1 RLGRRRGRFDLRS
14 RHAQKAPR
22 GSPLTKSYNRAMA
35 DAVEVLRGYYR
46 AFSTLKIDA
55 VLSYFSEPSMLVGPQ
70 GPYAA
75 NTHELL
81 AAASAPTLE
90 SLRARGYGRSEL
102 DVRDV
107 KVLSATTTL
116 VLGIARRYK
125 VDGADLDQAGVT
137 YVMHLGPSGWKIAV
151 LLLHDPV

>member
-1 RLGRRRGRFDLRS
+1 M
-14 RHAQKAPR
+14 P
-22 GSPLTKSYNRAMA
+22 
-35 DAVEVLRGYYR
+35 DAVEVLLHEYYR

-55 VLSYFSEPSMLVGPQ
+55 VLPYFHEPSMLVGPQ

-75 NTHELL
+75 NTHALL
-81 AAASAPTLE
+81 AAVIVPTLE
-90 SLRARGYGRSEL
+90 ALRARGYGRSEL

-107 KVLSATTTL
+107 KLLSATATL
-116 VLGIARRYK
+116 VMGVARRYK

>member
-1 RLGRRRGRFDLRS
+1 M
-14 RHAQKAPR
+14 P
-22 GSPLTKSYNRAMA
+22 
-35 DAVEVLRGYYR
+35 DAVEVLLHEYYR

-55 VLSYFSEPSMLVGPQ
+55 VLPYFHEPSMLVGPQ

-75 NTHELL
+75 NTHALL
-81 AAASAPTLE
+81 AAAIVPTLE
-90 SLRARGYGRSEL
+90 ALRARGYGRSEL

-107 KVLSATTTL
+107 KLLSATATL
-116 VLGIARRYK
+116 VMGVARRYK

-137 YVMHLGPSGWKIAV
+137 YVMHLRPSGWKIAV